1 MKINNLSNSQPTT
14 ELLDRRSPVE
24 MEERTGAEIFRF
36 ENAGDALTGTLLDIE
51 EVEIGGKQTV
61 SYIFHDEDGG
71 RTVSFLGTVDL
82 NIKLRASDIGKRVQI
97 RYGGK
102 DPQTEAGKNAIKR
115 FKVYVQKDKSPRQ
128 F

>member
-1 MKINNLSNSQPTT
+1 MRINNLPNSQPTT
-14 ELLDRRSPVE
+14 ELLDRRGPVE

-36 ENAGDALTGTLLDIE
+36 ENAGDSLTGTLLAMED
-51 EVEIGGKQTV
+51 VEIGGKPTV
-61 SYIFHDEDGG
+61 SFIFQDEDSA

-82 NIKLRASDIGKRVQI
+82 NTKIRASDIGKRIQI

-115 FKVYVQKDKSPRQ
+115 FKVYVQKDK
-128 F
+128 

>member
-1 MKINNLSNSQPTT
+1 MKTNNLHNSQPNTD
-14 ELLDRRSPVE
+14 LLDKRRPIE

-36 ENAGDALTGTLLDIE
+36 ENAGDSLTGTLLDIE

-61 SYIFHDEDGG
+61 SFIFQDEDGG
-71 RTVSFLGTVDL
+71 RTVSFLGTGDL
-82 NIKLRASDIGKRVQI
+82 NSKIRASDIGKRVQI

-115 FKVYVQKDKSPRQ
+115 FKVYVQKDQ
-128 F
+128 